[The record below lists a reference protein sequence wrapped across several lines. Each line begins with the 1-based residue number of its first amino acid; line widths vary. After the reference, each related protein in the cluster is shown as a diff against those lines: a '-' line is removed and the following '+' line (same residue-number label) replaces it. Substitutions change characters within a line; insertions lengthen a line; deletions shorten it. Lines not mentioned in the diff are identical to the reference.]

1 MNITIH
7 VRPEGFF
14 LSVDGVERTLIETD
28 PRTPM
33 TSRDWQMQLG
43 TVFGVVSALLPPGT
57 PVQVELVSL
66 ILAVGA
72 DGRAAI
78 LPLAGA
84 PGS

>member
-14 LSVDGVERTLIETD
+14 LSVDGNERVIIETD
-28 PRTPM
+28 ARMPM
-33 TSRDWQMQLG
+33 LSRDWQMQLG
-43 TVFGVVSALLPPGT
+43 TVFGVVSALLPQGT
-57 PVQVELVSL
+57 PVSVEIASL